1 MPSSTDSLMN
11 SLKGRIWLAVSS
23 LAILNCCCGLGA
35 YLAVSFL
42 VAEPVVSI
50 LVTFFLLA
58 FTTMIFGWWLANEVM
73 RPIETVTLLS
83 KSLERSPT
91 ATLPRTSGSSETD
104 ELLRSIHRNSQ
115 QLQNLI
121 SMMDD
126 VAAGKT
132 EVATAPL
139 ENADRLSASFQK
151 LVSRV
156 TDSITAKRELDAL
169 QNSILRIN
177 GDLGKLR
184 QGELDVDI
192 RSDHFLTKEIADT
205 FRFLTGRLGKL
216 SKEVQMSSIGA
227 TSAIAE
233 ARRNLRSLAETFDES
248 SSRLAV
254 GLTKVKE
261 LPTKINDV
269 ATDLESALRSAD
281 AVLCASSEVDETSL
295 QEVEKADVLAASAS
309 DALKRIQKLR
319 SKLHSIPH
327 ISRSAHEIARRSNI
341 IALNVSIQVE
351 DEGNFH
357 NSSLLVGE
365 IASLSER
372 TEALSREINAAGES
386 LESEVNSIAGLFGD
400 ISSGTGDLA
409 RHFARNSEVLLD
421 VQKTMARLKDIGT
434 TLTSC
439 CIDQTNEAE
448 KIASLVSEATLDRR
462 NVELIRESE
471 QQIQRIAT
479 LVEDLR
485 EGSFTTA
492 SEIKTAGM
500 PVPERT
506 SSSAFPFERTSISDP
521 SELLGDN

>member
-1 MPSSTDSLMN
+1 M
-11 SLKGRIWLAVSS
+11 
-23 LAILNCCCGLGA
+23 
-35 YLAVSFL
+35 
-42 VAEPVVSI
+42 
-50 LVTFFLLA
+50 
-58 FTTMIFGWWLANEVM
+58 
-73 RPIETVTLLS
+73 
-83 KSLERSPT
+83 
-91 ATLPRTSGSSETD
+91 
-104 ELLRSIHRNSQ
+104 
-115 QLQNLI
+115 
-121 SMMDD
+121 
-126 VAAGKT
+126 
-132 EVATAPL
+132 
-139 ENADRLSASFQK
+139 
-151 LVSRV
+151 
-156 TDSITAKRELDAL
+156 DAL

-192 RSDHFLTKEIADT
+192 RSDHFLTKEIADA

-216 SKEVQMSSIGA
+216 SKDVQMSSIGA

-233 ARRNLRSLAETFDES
+233 ARRNLRSLAESYDES

-269 ATDLESALRSAD
+269 ATDLDSALRSAD
-281 AVLCASSEVDETSL
+281 AVLCANGEADETSL

-309 DALKRIQKLR
+309 DAVKKIQKLR

-400 ISSGTGDLA
+400 ISGGAGDLA

-421 VQKTMARLKDIGT
+421 IQKTIARLKDIGT

-439 CIDQTNEAE
+439 CIDQTNDAE
-448 KIASLVSEATLDRR
+448 KIASLVSEATLDLK
-462 NVELIRESE
+462 NAELIRESE

-485 EGSFTTA
+485 EGSLTTA
-492 SEIKTAGM
+492 SEIKTADM
-500 PVPERT
+500 SVPERT
-506 SSSAFPFERTSISDP
+506 SSSAFPFERTSINDP
-521 SELLGDN
+521 SEFLGDN